1 MWVRE
6 GGTPDVD
13 NLYARF
19 GTGGPHFCF
28 AGHSDVVR
36 VGDRAG
42 WKLDP
47 FGAEIVDGQLFG
59 RGASDMKGA
68 IAAFAAAAEKF
79 LITRGGDFKGSISL
93 LITGDE
99 EGPAINGTAK
109 VLKWLAGRN
118 EKVDACVVGEPTS
131 ESALGDMMKIG
142 RRGRRNAS
150 LTVHGGQTHSAYPH
164 PGDNPT
170 HRIVRMLGDPIGTE
184 LDKGNEWFP
193 ATHLQGPTMDVG
205 NPATNVT
212 PAA

>member
-19 GTGGPHFCF
+19 GRGGRNFCF
-28 AGHSDVVR
+28 GGESDVVP

-99 EGPAINGTAK
+99 EGPAINGTPKA
-109 VLKWLAGRN
+109 LKWLARPN
-118 EKVDACVVGEPTS
+118 QTLPPSFSRAPT
-131 ESALGDMMKIG
+131 
-142 RRGRRNAS
+142 
-150 LTVHGGQTHSAYPH
+150 
-164 PGDNPT
+164 
-170 HRIVRMLGDPIGTE
+170 TE
-184 LDKGNEWFP
+184 
-193 ATHLQGPTMDVG
+193 
-205 NPATNVT
+205 
-212 PAA
+212 